1 MKLFDKIFI
10 ALSNTNVSFHVSK
23 VKWSGTLWYRSIE
36 GPNSYCT
43 IAEMDDNLVA
53 LYDRDGCMGNWN
65 ENQLSDAVVTFLK
78 ECGVRK

>member
-1 MKLFDKIFI
+1 MKLFDRILI

-23 VKWSGTLWYRSIE
+23 VKGSGTLWYRYIE
-36 GPNSYCT
+36 GPNSYCI

-53 LYDRDGCMGNWN
+53 LYDRDGCMRSLN

-78 ECGVRK
+78 ECGVCK